1 MFKNKI
7 GKNLFGILHLP
18 EEIKRDEAII
28 LLSPGIKSRVAPH
41 RLYVK
46 MAAAFVNQGYAI
58 FRFDYCGLG
67 DSEGEIEQQYTADL
81 YASIEVGRYIDD
93 TICAM
98 DFLNNEYKIKKF
110 ILSGLCGGAI
120 TGLLTSVKDKR
131 VTALLGLALPIVL
144 SGSSIAYD
152 SFLTTNELKQKRSF
166 YINKLFTS
174 KAWRSWIRFFT
185 FQSDYRLIFRSLF
198 LTNGIE
204 KFENSREKKET
215 YEIKPQSIINPH
227 FVPAFKK
234 ALQLE
239 YNLLLIFA
247 EADRHYWQFA
257 ENIIENGII
266 NVREE
271 KNIELHVIKEANHIF
286 SLKNWQNELIE
297 ISGNW
302 LNNQFNTKKIK

>member
-1 MFKNKI
+1 
-7 GKNLFGILHLP
+7 
-18 EEIKRDEAII
+18 
-28 LLSPGIKSRVAPH
+28 
-41 RLYVK
+41 
-46 MAAAFVNQGYAI
+46 
-58 FRFDYCGLG
+58 
-67 DSEGEIEQQYTADL
+67 
-81 YASIEVGRYIDD
+81 
-93 TICAM
+93 
-98 DFLNNEYKIKKF
+98 
-110 ILSGLCGGAI
+110 
-120 TGLLTSVKDKR
+120 
-131 VTALLGLALPIVL
+131 LPIVL